1 MIIVVGS
8 TLISQ
13 YSMNTSNVYASG
25 GSPYDSG
32 RDHGCDDAGRSESDK
47 YINQPEKGPSF
58 HTQEFMNGYYAGLNE
73 CSSGGSNGGGGFEQP
88 SQPPSSQRGGIDWNA
103 ACQIA
108 HTVLGLQTPCDEL
121 VTPNN
126 ELTDKGEQVLACY
139 GGGALAPLLGPAAAA
154 QLYTLGRAICPP

>member
-1 MIIVVGS
+1 M
-8 TLISQ
+8 
-13 YSMNTSNVYASG
+13 
-25 GSPYDSG
+25 D
-32 RDHGCDDAGRSESDK
+32 
-47 YINQPEKGPSF
+47 
-58 HTQEFMNGYYAGLNE
+58 GYYAGLNA
-73 CSSGGSNGGGGFEQP
+73 CSSRGSNGGGGFEQP

-139 GGGALAPLLGPAAAA
+139 GGGALLPLVDPATRTTLIALGK
-154 QLYTLGRAICPP
+154 QICPP